1 MIVHEQDPDVVRWGL
16 HTLIDVCAIRS
27 NGSCSGVTQ
36 YEADQGQVGY
46 VSEFYNEPT
55 YINNI
60 ESDAVIARALQ
71 EELSHVAAAE
81 ASGQLD
87 AGQDSILAQD
97 WSSPSKNWKSY
108 DLEDGQR
115 MGDDDN
121 KNKTAIPHS
130 MQNEADG
137 FSHKKAE
144 ESDQVPVSAS
154 PSFRQQNY
162 PSMEESPYD
171 IDIADEHDE
180 YALDGEVGKRINQMV
195 PIPHVPKINGE
206 IPTLDEE
213 VSDHQ
218 RLLDRLKV
226 YFLVE
231 NKVQGDGNCQVGS
244 VHYQINYIAQ
254 VTTTYL
260 SGNKLLIGSGEWGDH
275 VTLQA
280 AADSYGVKIFVLT
293 SFKDTCYIEIIPHVE
308 RSKRIIYLS
317 FWAEVHYNSIY
328 PEGEIPINEE
338 KKKKKWWKHL
348 LSS

>member
-27 NGSCSGVTQ
+27 N
-36 YEADQGQVGY
+36 A
-46 VSEFYNEPT
+46 

-71 EELSHVAAAE
+71 EELSYVAAAE
-81 ASGQLD
+81 ASGRHD

-97 WSSPSKNWKSY
+97 WSSPSNH
-108 DLEDGQR
+108 EDGEK

-121 KNKTAIPHS
+121 KNKTGIPHS

-195 PIPHVPKINGE
+195 PIPLVPKINGE

-231 NKVQGDGNCQVGS
+231 NKVQGDGNCQLRALSDQLYRSSDHHIFVR
-244 VHYQINYIAQ
+244 QQ
-254 VTTTYL
+254 VVNRLRSHSEIYEGYVPMPYNDYL
-260 SGNKLLIGSGEWGDH
+260 NNISKSSEWGDH

-308 RSKRIIYLS
+308 KSKRIIYLS

-338 KKKKKWWKHL
+338 KKKKKWWRQL

>member
-27 NGSCSGVTQ
+27 NGSCSGVTH
-36 YEADQGQVGY
+36 EADQGQVGY
-46 VSEFYNEPT
+46 VSEFYNELA

-60 ESDAVIARALQ
+60 ESDAVIAHALQ

-81 ASGQLD
+81 ASGRLD
-87 AGQDSILAQD
+87 AGQDSFFAQD
-97 WSSPSKNWKSY
+97 WSSPSKIWKNH
-108 DLEDGQR
+108 EDGQK

-121 KNKTAIPHS
+121 KNKTGIPHS

-144 ESDQVPVSAS
+144 ESDQVPISAS

-195 PIPHVPKINGE
+195 PIPLVPKINGE

-218 RLLDRLKV
+218 RLLDM
-226 YFLVE
+226 
-231 NKVQGDGNCQVGS
+231 S
-244 VHYQINYIAQ
+244 
-254 VTTTYL
+254 
-260 SGNKLLIGSGEWGDH
+260 SEWGDH

-308 RSKRIIYLS
+308 KSKRIIYLS

-338 KKKKKWWKHL
+338 KKKKKWWRQL